1 MKKSVFAVS
10 ILILLCFTS
19 CHAYISKT
27 ETNQTAVQDSIDAI
41 SEEEAIKIVS
51 NLILLGN
58 DANILS
64 IANFSSTEYH
74 GDLNDE
80 GYFEINR
87 SKSAFLREHTEINS
101 TNDIR
106 TLFYSAFDSETAED
120 YLAPLLYGI
129 EIEGNRKPL
138 YTDIDGKLYLNALVP
153 SVCLVYGSWQA
164 NTVNI
169 INISSDIIDAEAEI
183 IPFYT
188 NEKIISRL
196 HIKKENNLWRLDDS
210 FGVCFSKITSIDASA
225 PLDSTF
231 ESLLKKLKTMDRFN
245 TGNFLFNNCLTFEKG
260 DTYALINVN
269 NIYTFDSE
277 LGDIFSSPH
286 PIYFMKE
293 YVTNLLTEELADKIN
308 SEITHLYSED
318 DDEIFYNLQLT
329 VPSRFSR
336 MNFDFGYIIGETDN
350 SVLTVVR
357 YTHCAGKVY
366 TFYRIVP
373 LIKDKENL
381 KFTAPITPSL
391 EYHMYG
397 WEPENT
403 KE

>member
-1 MKKSVFAVS
+1 MKKSFFVVS
-10 ILILLCFTS
+10 ILILLCLTS
-19 CHAYISKT
+19 CHAHIPKT
-27 ETNQTAVQDSIDAI
+27 ETNQTAVQYSLDAI

-58 DANILS
+58 NANILS
-64 IANFSSTEYH
+64 MANFSSTVYH
-74 GDLNDE
+74 GNLNDE

-87 SKSAFLREHTEINS
+87 SMSAFLQEHTEINS

-120 YLAPLLYGI
+120 YLSPLLYGI

-138 YTDIDGKLYLNALVP
+138 YADIDGNLYLNALTP

-164 NTVNI
+164 NTVKI
-169 INISSDIIDAEAEI
+169 ISISSDTIEAEAEI

-188 NEKIISRL
+188 KEKIISRL
-196 HIKKENNLWRLDDS
+196 RAKKENDLWRLDDS
-210 FGVCFSKITSIDASA
+210 FGVCFSKITSIDTSA
-225 PLDSTF
+225 PIDSKI
-231 ESLLKKLKTMDRFN
+231 EILLKKLRTIDWFN
-245 TGNFLFNNCLTFEKG
+245 TGNFLFNNCLSFKTG
-260 DTYALINVN
+260 DTYALINVD

-286 PIYFMKE
+286 PINLMKE
-293 YVTNLLTEELADKIN
+293 YVTDLFTEELADKIN
-308 SEITHLYSED
+308 SEITQLYSE
-318 DDEIFYNLQLT
+318 DDEIFYNLNLT

-350 SVLTVVR
+350 SVLAVFK
-357 YTHCAGKVY
+357 YIHCAGKVY

-391 EYHMYG
+391 EHHTYD